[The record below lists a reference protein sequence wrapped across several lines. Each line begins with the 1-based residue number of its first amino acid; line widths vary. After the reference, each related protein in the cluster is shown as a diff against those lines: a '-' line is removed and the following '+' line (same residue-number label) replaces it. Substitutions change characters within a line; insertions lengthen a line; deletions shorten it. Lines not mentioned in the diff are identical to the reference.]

1 MSWLKT
7 TILIAGLLW
16 AKLAYCEIHEIKN
29 MAAIVPAIQDDTL
42 LVFDIDNTLIEPVG
56 NLGSD
61 QWFYYL
67 YKIYKI
73 NGFDEKTTQQQAL
86 RAWNQAQSLISVRA
100 AEASIPDL
108 IQSQQKKGLKMLAL
122 TARSVEIAEK
132 TSQQLAS
139 VNISFAGHSVLGED
153 LEIDKGTLQS
163 EHGAFFRNGVMYV
176 GEGNDKGQVLAY
188 FLQKLHL
195 NPKRVVYVDDKSHH
209 VQAVD
214 RALSA
219 LNIPCFCFRYGALDE
234 KVKAYEQLMSEV
246 TDRDSAR
253 LFLLGE
259 LSAGRTRKRGS
270 VNRAAAPHAL
280 HKM

>member
-1 MSWLKT
+1 MSWLRT
-7 TILIAGLLW
+7 TILITALLW
-16 AKLAYCEIHEIKN
+16 ANLAYSEIHEIKH
-29 MAAIVPAIQDDTL
+29 MAEILSAIQDDTL

-73 NGFDEKTTQQQAL
+73 NGLDEKLTQQQAL
-86 RAWNQAQSLISVRA
+86 RAWNHAQSLIAVRA
-100 AEASIPDL
+100 AETSIPDL
-108 IQSQQKKGLKMLAL
+108 IKSQQKRGLKMLAL
-122 TARSVEIAEK
+122 TARSVEISQK

-139 VNISFAGHSVLGED
+139 VNISFSDHSVLDKD
-153 LEIDKGTLQS
+153 LEIDQGTLQS

-176 GEGNDKGQVLAY
+176 GEGNDKGQVLSY
-188 FLQKLHL
+188 FLQQLHL
-195 NPKRVVYVDDKSHH
+195 NPKRIVYVDDKSHH

-214 RALSA
+214 RALAA

-234 KVKAYEQLMSEV
+234 KVKAYQQLMSEV
-246 TDRDSAR
+246 TDSDSAR

-259 LSAGRTRKRGS
+259 LSVGRTRKRGS
-270 VNRAAAPHAL
+270 VSRAAASHTL

>member
-122 TARSVEIAEK
+122 TARSVEIADREHHVADLEAVGVLEVER
-132 TSQQLAS
+132 TQVLRVLQLQDGD
-139 VNISFAGHSVLGED
+139 VGLLVGGED
-153 LEIDKGTLQS
+153 ARVILALIGK
-163 EHGAFFRNGVMYV
+163 
-176 GEGNDKGQVLAY
+176 ND
-188 FLQKLHL
+188 F
-195 NPKRVVYVDDKSHH
+195 N
-209 VQAVD
+209 
-214 RALSA
+214 LS
-219 LNIPCFCFRYGALDE
+219 
-234 KVKAYEQLMSEV
+234 
-246 TDRDSAR
+246 T
-253 LFLLGE
+253 
-259 LSAGRTRKRGS
+259 
-270 VNRAAAPHAL
+270 
-280 HKM
+280 